1 MNPDLILQA
10 IHFMKINKTT
20 VFLLL
25 IVVFLAACNTAKK
38 SETDVEKLVIGVM
51 SSMDYLPLAVAQNSG
66 YFAENGVEITIQ
78 KFYSPNERDAALQ
91 SNNLDGTILDYTG
104 GAIQNSG
111 RIPLRFASQCDGTFE
126 LIVGKQ
132 SGISTLSDLK
142 GKKIAVSR
150 NTVIDFCTDL
160 ALEKAGLS
168 VQDVE
173 KPEINKIPLRL
184 EMLRNA
190 KIDASMLPDP
200 FATIAKSEE
209 NRSIISMADLNVRV
223 TGIAFL
229 QKTIDEK
236 PEALKKF
243 YKAYNKAI
251 EDLKTKP
258 IEDFQ
263 SVLTEEVGFPP
274 NLVSEIKL
282 PDYSPAQLPQEAD
295 LLLVEKWL
303 KERNL
308 VKPDF
313 DISSIIVTDFIP

>member
-1 MNPDLILQA
+1 MTKNITIFILFFA
-10 IHFMKINKTT
+10 
-20 VFLLL
+20 VFLT
-25 IVVFLAACNTAKK
+25 ACNTGKK
-38 SETDVEKLVIGVM
+38 SETTTEKLTIGVM
-51 SSMDYLPLAVAQNSG
+51 SSLDYLPLAVAQSNG
-66 YFAENGVEITIQ
+66 YFTENGVEVTIQ
-78 KFYSPNERDAALQ
+78 KFYSQNERDAALQ
-91 SNNLDGTILDYTG
+91 SNNLNGTILDYTG

-111 RIPLRFASQCDGTFE
+111 GIPLRFASQCDATFE
-126 LIVGKQ
+126 LIVGKE
-132 SGISTLSDLK
+132 SGINTISDLK

-160 ALEKAGLS
+160 AVGKAGLLLNE
-168 VQDVE
+168 VE

-200 FATIAKSEE
+200 FATIAKSEG
-209 NRSIISMADLNVRV
+209 NKSVISMADLNVRV

-243 YKAYNKAI
+243 YRAYNRAI

-258 IEDFQ
+258 IGDFQ
-263 SVLTEEVGFPP
+263 TVLTEEVGFPS

-282 PDYSPAQLPQEAD
+282 PDYSPAQLPKEAD

-313 DISSIIVTDFIP
+313 DIKSIVVTDLIP